1 MADKKSLAFL
11 KELTACYTPS
21 GFEQDG
27 QRVMARYLAQAGV
40 ESAFDVHGNLH
51 AVLNEGAPVKVMLEA
66 HCDEIGFLV
75 SYIDAQGFLWLIPNG
90 GVTTQTVLGERVVI
104 LGKNGPVHGVFGVR
118 PPHLMTGAQKDNL
131 APKDLSD
138 IPVDIGATSKEEAE
152 ALVALGAPA
161 VVDAGWLDL
170 AGDRVACRGF
180 DNRIGAYIVTETMR
194 RLAEQPLAPLNVALH
209 LVGSVQ
215 EELGLIG
222 GQNAAQLV
230 KPDIGI
236 CVDVGFATDAH
247 PADARKMGDV
257 KLGGGPILGTGP
269 FYNNKLR
276 QLLLD
281 TAKLEEIPLQMQ
293 VRARA
298 SGNNAYAM
306 RMFGGNTAVA
316 LVSIPLRYMHSPVE
330 TLDLNDVERSIRL
343 LCAFLGGLPANP
355 DLTPTL

>member
-1 MADKKSLAFL
+1 MADKHSLAFL
-11 KELTACYTPS
+11 KELVACHTPS

-27 QRVMARYLAQAGV
+27 QRIMARYLKQSGV
-40 ESAFDVHGNLH
+40 ECAFDVHGNLH
-51 AVLNEGAPVKVMLEA
+51 AVLNESAPVKVMLEA

-75 SYIDAQGFLWLIPNG
+75 SYIDNNGFLWLIPNG
-90 GVTTQTVLGERVVI
+90 GVTAQTILGERVVI
-104 LGKNGPVHGVFGVR
+104 QGKNGPVYGVFGVR
-118 PPHLMTGAQKDNL
+118 PPHLMSAAEREKV
-131 APKDLSD
+131 APKEVTDL
-138 IPVDIGATSKEEAE
+138 PVDIGASSREEAE

-161 VVDAGWLDL
+161 VVDAGWIAL
-170 AGDRVACRGF
+170 AGNKVACRGF
-180 DNRIGAYIVTETMR
+180 DNRVGAYIVAETMR

-222 GQNAAQLV
+222 GSNAAQLV

-247 PADARKMGDV
+247 PADCHKMGDV
-257 KLGGGPILGTGP
+257 KLGSGPIIGTGP

-276 QLLLD
+276 QALVD
-281 TAKLEEIPLQMQ
+281 TAKVEEIPLQVQ
-293 VRARA
+293 VRSRA

-306 RMFGGNTAVA
+306 RMAGGNTAVA
-316 LVSIPLRYMHSPVE
+316 LVAIPLRYMHSPVE
-330 TLDLNDVERSIRL
+330 TLDLDDVERAVRV
-343 LCAFLGGLPANP
+343 LCAFLGSLPANP

>member
-1 MADKKSLAFL
+1 MADKKAMDFL
-11 KELTACYTPS
+11 KALTACYTPS

-27 QRVMARYLAQAGV
+27 QRLMARYLQDAGV

-51 AVLNEGAPVKVMLEA
+51 AVLNESAPVKVMLEA

-75 SYIDAQGFLWLIPNG
+75 SYIDDKGFLWLIPNG
-90 GVTTQTVLGERVVI
+90 GVTAQTVLGERVVI
-104 LGKNGPVHGVFGVR
+104 LGKNGPVYGVFGVR
-118 PPHLMTGAQKDNL
+118 PPHLMSASQRDNL
-131 APKDLSD
+131 APKEVTDL
-138 IPVDIGATSKEEAE
+138 PVDIGASSKAEAE

-161 VVDAGWLDL
+161 VVDAGWMDL
-170 AGDRVACRGF
+170 AGNRVACRGF

-215 EELGLIG
+215 EELGLVG

-247 PADARKMGDV
+247 PSDMHKMGDV
-257 KLGGGPILGTGP
+257 KLGDGPILGTGP
-269 FYNNKLR
+269 FYNTKLR
-276 QLLLD
+276 QLLVD
-281 TAKLEEIPLQMQ
+281 TAKLEEIPLQVQ

-330 TLDLNDVERSIRL
+330 TLDLEDVEQSIRL
-343 LCAFLGGLPANP
+343 LCSFIGSLPADP
-355 DLTPTL
+355 ELTPEL